1 MSQDRATTPV
11 VGTYRPT
18 SRPERTRHMGLD
30 DPFPI
35 EKCSGRVRGAILAE
49 FQGRCPTI
57 REVASIS
64 DAQWLTV
71 PNIGPTTL
79 EELRSM
85 TLHPSNGEDNQVIV
99 GMEDGE
105 LLSRLDRLKR
115 DFDYIVDEIRSR
127 ISPGSYKR
135 RLRRPPREKENQ

>member
-1 MSQDRATTPV
+1 
-11 VGTYRPT
+11 
-18 SRPERTRHMGLD
+18 MGLD

-35 EKCSGRVRGAILAE
+35 DKCSGRVRGAILAE

-79 EELRSM
+79 EELRGM
-85 TLHPSNGEDNQVIV
+85 TQPLPNGKERSPSTN
-99 GMEDGE
+99 MADGE
-105 LLSRLDRLKR
+105 LLSRLNRLQR
-115 DFDYIVDEIRSR
+115 ELNLIVGEIRARLNAGSSR
-127 ISPGSYKR
+127 R
-135 RLRRPPREKENQ
+135 NQPR

>member
-1 MSQDRATTPV
+1 
-11 VGTYRPT
+11 
-18 SRPERTRHMGLD
+18 MGLD

-35 EKCSGRVRGAILAE
+35 EKCSGRVRGAILTE
-49 FQGRCPTI
+49 FHGRCPTI

-85 TLHPSNGEDNQVIV
+85 ATPVSDVEAASPATGIP
-99 GMEDGE
+99 DGE
-105 LLSRLDRLKR
+105 LLSRLNRLQR
-115 DFDYIVDEIRSR
+115 ELNILVGEIRAR
-127 ISPGSYKR
+127 FTPGGSKR
-135 RLRRPPREKENQ
+135 SQR

>member
-1 MSQDRATTPV
+1 
-11 VGTYRPT
+11 
-18 SRPERTRHMGLD
+18 MGLD

-85 TLHPSNGEDNQVIV
+85 TQQLPNGS
-99 GMEDGE
+99 DGTIAPHMPDHE
-105 LLSRLDRLKR
+105 ILSRLGRLQR
-115 DFDYIVDEIRSR
+115 ELNILVGEIRTRLNMTSSR
-127 ISPGSYKR
+127 RNPHR
-135 RLRRPPREKENQ
+135 

>member
-1 MSQDRATTPV
+1 
-11 VGTYRPT
+11 
-18 SRPERTRHMGLD
+18 MGLD

-35 EKCSGRVRGAILAE
+35 EKCSGRVRGAVLAE

-79 EELRSM
+79 EEIRRFI
-85 TLHPSNGEDNQVIV
+85 GEVPAEQRLQNLATMD
-99 GMEDGE
+99 DGE
-105 LLSRLDRLKR
+105 LLSRLNRLQR
-115 DFDYIVDEIRSR
+115 ELNLIASAIRTR
-127 ISPGSYKR
+127 ISSASYKEA
-135 RLRRPPREKENQ
+135 REEQTK

>member
-1 MSQDRATTPV
+1 
-11 VGTYRPT
+11 
-18 SRPERTRHMGLD
+18 MGLD

-49 FQGRCPTI
+49 FHGRCPTI

-64 DAQWLTV
+64 DSQWLTV

-85 TLHPSNGEDNQVIV
+85 TQQHPNGEDAASAASSIPDN
-99 GMEDGE
+99 E
-105 LLSRLDRLKR
+105 LLSRLNRLQR
-115 DFDYIVDEIRSR
+115 ELNILVGEIRTRLSGAHSR
-127 ISPGSYKR
+127 RTPHR
-135 RLRRPPREKENQ
+135 

>member
-1 MSQDRATTPV
+1 
-11 VGTYRPT
+11 
-18 SRPERTRHMGLD
+18 MGLD

-64 DAQWLTV
+64 DSQWLTV

-85 TLHPSNGEDNQVIV
+85 TQQLPNMEGTASAASSIPDN
-99 GMEDGE
+99 E
-105 LLSRLDRLKR
+105 LLSRLNRLQR
-115 DFDYIVDEIRSR
+115 ELNILVAEIRTRLTGPSSR
-127 ISPGSYKR
+127 RTPQR
-135 RLRRPPREKENQ
+135 

>member
-1 MSQDRATTPV
+1 
-11 VGTYRPT
+11 
-18 SRPERTRHMGLD
+18 MGLD

-64 DAQWLTV
+64 DSQWLTV

-85 TLHPSNGEDNQVIV
+85 TQLLPNREGTASAASSIPD
-99 GMEDGE
+99 DE
-105 LLSRLDRLKR
+105 LLSRLNRLQR
-115 DFDYIVDEIRSR
+115 ELNILVTEIRTRLNGTSR
-127 ISPGSYKR
+127 RTPHR
-135 RLRRPPREKENQ
+135 

>member
-1 MSQDRATTPV
+1 
-11 VGTYRPT
+11 
-18 SRPERTRHMGLD
+18 MGLD

-64 DAQWLTV
+64 DSQWLTV

-85 TLHPSNGEDNQVIV
+85 TQQLPNGEVSASTVQMPDN
-99 GMEDGE
+99 E
-105 LLSRLDRLKR
+105 LLSRLNRLQR
-115 DFDYIVDEIRSR
+115 ELNALVGEIRARLNASPSR
-127 ISPGSYKR
+127 RNPHR
-135 RLRRPPREKENQ
+135 

>member
-1 MSQDRATTPV
+1 
-11 VGTYRPT
+11 
-18 SRPERTRHMGLD
+18 MGLD

-49 FQGRCPTI
+49 FNGRCPTI

-85 TLHPSNGEDNQVIV
+85 AQPTSHEEASQPITALADN
-99 GMEDGE
+99 E
-105 LLSRLDRLKR
+105 LLSRLNQLQRDLNLIVRDIRARLSMGQMKR
-115 DFDYIVDEIRSR
+115 NQ
-127 ISPGSYKR
+127 
-135 RLRRPPREKENQ
+135 PR

>member
-1 MSQDRATTPV
+1 LLAGISLVSAR
-11 VGTYRPT
+11 GR
-18 SRPERTRHMGLD
+18 EMGLD

-64 DAQWLTV
+64 DSQWLTV

-85 TLHPSNGEDNQVIV
+85 TQQLPNGEGAGSAASSIPDN
-99 GMEDGE
+99 E
-105 LLSRLDRLKR
+105 LLSRLNRLQR
-115 DFDYIVDEIRSR
+115 ELNILVAEIRTRLSGASR
-127 ISPGSYKR
+127 RTPHR
-135 RLRRPPREKENQ
+135 

>member
-1 MSQDRATTPV
+1 MSILHGQVTRVAFLMDSISL
-11 VGTYRPT
+11 VGVRG
-18 SRPERTRHMGLD
+18 REMGLD

-85 TLHPSNGEDNQVIV
+85 TQQLPNGQD
-99 GMEDGE
+99 GATSAHMPDGE
-105 LLSRLDRLKR
+105 LLSRLNRLQR
-115 DFDYIVDEIRSR
+115 ELNILVGEIRA
-127 ISPGSYKR
+127 
-135 RLRRPPREKENQ
+135 RLHMASS

>member
-1 MSQDRATTPV
+1 
-11 VGTYRPT
+11 
-18 SRPERTRHMGLD
+18 MGLD

-35 EKCSGRVRGAILAE
+35 EKCSGRVRGAILTE
-49 FQGRCPTI
+49 FHGRCPTI

-85 TLHPSNGEDNQVIV
+85 ATPVPDGEVPSPASGIP
-99 GMEDGE
+99 DGE
-105 LLSRLDRLKR
+105 LLSRLNRLQRELNILVSEIRARFTSGGLKR
-115 DFDYIVDEIRSR
+115 NER
-127 ISPGSYKR
+127 
-135 RLRRPPREKENQ
+135 

>member
-1 MSQDRATTPV
+1 
-11 VGTYRPT
+11 
-18 SRPERTRHMGLD
+18 MGLD

-64 DAQWLTV
+64 DSQWLTV

-85 TLHPSNGEDNQVIV
+85 TQQPLNGEETASASQMPDN
-99 GMEDGE
+99 E
-105 LLSRLDRLKR
+105 LLSRLNRLQR
-115 DFDYIVDEIRSR
+115 ELNTLIGEIRARLNASSSR
-127 ISPGSYKR
+127 RHPHR
-135 RLRRPPREKENQ
+135 

>member
-1 MSQDRATTPV
+1 MLVDNTPS
-11 VGTYRPT
+11 VGTRGN
-18 SRPERTRHMGLD
+18 EMGLD

-35 EKCSGRVRGAILAE
+35 EKCSGRVRGAVLAE

-79 EELRSM
+79 EEIRRFI
-85 TLHPSNGEDNQVIV
+85 GQVPV
-99 GMEDGE
+99 DQRLQNLPTMDDGE
-105 LLSRLDRLKR
+105 LLSRLSRLQR
-115 DFDYIVDEIRSR
+115 ELNMITSAIRSR
-127 ISPGSYKR
+127 VSSTSDRK
-135 RLRRPPREKENQ
+135 LRDR

>member
-1 MSQDRATTPV
+1 LMDSISLVSMR
-11 VGTYRPT
+11 GCG
-18 SRPERTRHMGLD
+18 MGLD

-79 EELRSM
+79 EELRNM
-85 TLHPSNGEDNQVIV
+85 TQQLPNGS
-99 GMEDGE
+99 DGAIAPHIPDQE
-105 LLSRLDRLKR
+105 ILSRLGRLQR
-115 DFDYIVDEIRSR
+115 ELNILIGEIRTRLNMTSSR
-127 ISPGSYKR
+127 RNPHR
-135 RLRRPPREKENQ
+135 

>member
-1 MSQDRATTPV
+1 MDGISL
-11 VGTYRPT
+11 VGVRG
-18 SRPERTRHMGLD
+18 REMGLD

-49 FQGRCPTI
+49 FKGRCPTI

-85 TLHPSNGEDNQVIV
+85 THSAPNGEERPNTT
-99 GMEDGE
+99 GMPDGE
-105 LLSRLDRLKR
+105 LLSRLNRLQR
-115 DFDYIVDEIRSR
+115 ELNIIVGEIRARLSGGGSKNNQSR
-127 ISPGSYKR
+127 
-135 RLRRPPREKENQ
+135 

>member
-1 MSQDRATTPV
+1 
-11 VGTYRPT
+11 
-18 SRPERTRHMGLD
+18 MGLD

-35 EKCSGRVRGAILAE
+35 DKCSGRIRGAILAE

-85 TLHPSNGEDNQVIV
+85 TQSLPNED
-99 GMEDGE
+99 DGAAAAAMPDHE
-105 LLSRLDRLKR
+105 ILSRLSRLQR
-115 DFDYIVDEIRSR
+115 ELNILVGEIRTRLNANPSR
-127 ISPGSYKR
+127 RSPHR
-135 RLRRPPREKENQ
+135 

>member
-1 MSQDRATTPV
+1 
-11 VGTYRPT
+11 
-18 SRPERTRHMGLD
+18 MGLD

-35 EKCSGRVRGAILAE
+35 EKCSGRVRGAILSE

-85 TLHPSNGEDNQVIV
+85 TQPAPNGKDKAPATT
-99 GMEDGE
+99 MTDGE
-105 LLSRLDRLKR
+105 LLSRLNRLQR
-115 DFDYIVDEIRSR
+115 ELNLIVGEIRT
-127 ISPGSYKR
+127 
-135 RLRRPPREKENQ
+135 RLAAPPRRRRSAE

>member
-1 MSQDRATTPV
+1 
-11 VGTYRPT
+11 
-18 SRPERTRHMGLD
+18 MGLD

-35 EKCSGRVRGAILAE
+35 EKCSGRVRGAVLAE

-79 EELRSM
+79 EEIRRFISEA
-85 TLHPSNGEDNQVIV
+85 PSEERLANLPT
-99 GMEDGE
+99 MEDGE
-105 LLSRLDRLKR
+105 LLSRLNRVQRELNL
-115 DFDYIVDEIRSR
+115 IASAIRTRVVSA
-127 ISPGSYKR
+127 SYKR
-135 RLRRPPREKENQ
+135 EQPK

>member
-1 MSQDRATTPV
+1 MTPRSGIDPV
-11 VGTYRPT
+11 LANET
-18 SRPERTRHMGLD
+18 SPAGMRGNEMGWD

-35 EKCSGRVRGAILAE
+35 EKCSGRVRGAVLAE

-79 EELRSM
+79 EEIRRFISETPAEQRLQNLPTM
-85 TLHPSNGEDNQVIV
+85 D
-99 GMEDGE
+99 DGE
-105 LLSRLDRLKR
+105 LLSRLNRLQR
-115 DFDYIVDEIRSR
+115 ELNLIASAIRAR
-127 ISPGSYKR
+127 ISSAAYKR
-135 RLRRPPREKENQ
+135 AREK

>member
-1 MSQDRATTPV
+1 MDNLTL
-11 VGTYRPT
+11 VGVRGC
-18 SRPERTRHMGLD
+18 EMGLD

-35 EKCSGRVRGAILAE
+35 ERCSGRVRGAILAE
-49 FQGRCPTI
+49 FQGRCPTV

-85 TLHPSNGEDNQVIV
+85 TQQAPNGNDKPSATT
-99 GMEDGE
+99 MTDGE
-105 LLSRLDRLKR
+105 LLSRLNRLQR
-115 DFDYIVDEIRSR
+115 ELNLIVGEIRTR
-127 ISPGSYKR
+127 LAAPPRKR
-135 RLRRPPREKENQ
+135 RTSE

>member
-1 MSQDRATTPV
+1 
-11 VGTYRPT
+11 
-18 SRPERTRHMGLD
+18 MGLD

-85 TLHPSNGEDNQVIV
+85 TQPLPNGEDGAAAAQMPTQEILFRLTRLQRELNILV
-99 GMEDGE
+99 G
-105 LLSRLDRLKR
+105 
-115 DFDYIVDEIRSR
+115 EIRARLNAASSR
-127 ISPGSYKR
+127 RSPHR
-135 RLRRPPREKENQ
+135 

>member
-1 MSQDRATTPV
+1 
-11 VGTYRPT
+11 
-18 SRPERTRHMGLD
+18 MGLD

-35 EKCSGRVRGAILAE
+35 EKCSGRVRGAVLAE

-79 EELRSM
+79 EEIRKFIVDFPIDERSQAIGSM
-85 TLHPSNGEDNQVIV
+85 A
-99 GMEDGE
+99 DGE
-105 LLSRLDRLKR
+105 ILMRLNRLQR
-115 DFDYIVDEIRSR
+115 ELNIIVNAIKGR
-127 ISPGSYKR
+127 ITPSSYR
-135 RLRRPPREKENQ
+135 RHNGQDS

>member
-1 MSQDRATTPV
+1 
-11 VGTYRPT
+11 
-18 SRPERTRHMGLD
+18 MGLD

-35 EKCSGRVRGAILAE
+35 EKCSGRVRGAILTE
-49 FQGRCPTI
+49 FHGRCPTI

-85 TLHPSNGEDNQVIV
+85 TQSVPDGEASPHATGIP
-99 GMEDGE
+99 DGE
-105 LLSRLDRLKR
+105 LLSRLNRLQR
-115 DFDYIVDEIRSR
+115 ELNILVGEIRARFTSNGSR
-127 ISPGSYKR
+127 RSQR
-135 RLRRPPREKENQ
+135 

>member
-1 MSQDRATTPV
+1 
-11 VGTYRPT
+11 
-18 SRPERTRHMGLD
+18 MGLD

-85 TLHPSNGEDNQVIV
+85 THTVPSGEARPNAT
-99 GMEDGE
+99 GMPDGE
-105 LLSRLDRLKR
+105 LISRLNRLQR
-115 DFDYIVDEIRSR
+115 ELNIIVGEIRARFSAGV
-127 ISPGSYKR
+127 SKKNQ
-135 RLRRPPREKENQ
+135 PR

>member
-1 MSQDRATTPV
+1 
-11 VGTYRPT
+11 
-18 SRPERTRHMGLD
+18 MGLD

-35 EKCSGRVRGAILAE
+35 EKCSGRVRGAVLAE

-79 EELRSM
+79 EEIRRFI
-85 TLHPSNGEDNQVIV
+85 GEVPAEQRLQNLPTMD
-99 GMEDGE
+99 DGE
-105 LLSRLDRLKR
+105 LLSRLNRLQR
-115 DFDYIVDEIRSR
+115 ELNMIASAVRAR
-127 ISPGSYKR
+127 ISAASYR
-135 RLRRPPREKENQ
+135 RTKEKHPR

>member
-1 MSQDRATTPV
+1 LGNDPV
-11 VGTYRPT
+11 LVGKT
-18 SRPERTRHMGLD
+18 SPVEMRGNEMGWD

-35 EKCSGRVRGAILAE
+35 EKCSGRVRGAVLAE

-79 EELRSM
+79 EEIRRFI
-85 TLHPSNGEDNQVIV
+85 GEAPAEQRLQNLPN
-99 GMEDGE
+99 MEDGE
-105 LLSRLDRLKR
+105 LLSRLNRLQR
-115 DFDYIVDEIRSR
+115 ELNLIASAIRTRMVSA
-127 ISPGSYKR
+127 SYK
-135 RLRRPPREKENQ
+135 KEQQQ

>member
-1 MSQDRATTPV
+1 
-11 VGTYRPT
+11 
-18 SRPERTRHMGLD
+18 MGLD

-35 EKCSGRVRGAILAE
+35 DKCSGRVRGAILAE

-85 TLHPSNGEDNQVIV
+85 TQPLPNGEDGAAMTHMPDHEI
-99 GMEDGE
+99 
-105 LLSRLDRLKR
+105 LSRLGRLQR
-115 DFDYIVDEIRSR
+115 ELNVLVGEIRTRLNMTSSR
-127 ISPGSYKR
+127 RNPHR
-135 RLRRPPREKENQ
+135 

>member
-1 MSQDRATTPV
+1 MLAENASPV
-11 VGTYRPT
+11 SVRGT
-18 SRPERTRHMGLD
+18 EMGLD

-35 EKCSGRVRGAILAE
+35 EKCSGRVRGAVLAE

-79 EELRSM
+79 EEIRRFIAETPVEERLQNLPTM
-85 TLHPSNGEDNQVIV
+85 G
-99 GMEDGE
+99 DGE
-105 LLSRLDRLKR
+105 LLSRLQRVQRELNIISAAIK
-115 DFDYIVDEIRSR
+115 SR
-127 ISPGSYKR
+127 VSGASYRKDQGSE
-135 RLRRPPREKENQ
+135 P

>member
-1 MSQDRATTPV
+1 
-11 VGTYRPT
+11 
-18 SRPERTRHMGLD
+18 MGLD

-64 DAQWLTV
+64 DSQWLTV

-85 TLHPSNGEDNQVIV
+85 TQQSPNGEESVSGASIPDN
-99 GMEDGE
+99 E
-105 LLSRLDRLKR
+105 LLSRLNRLQR
-115 DFDYIVDEIRSR
+115 ELNILVGEIRTRLSGAHSR
-127 ISPGSYKR
+127 RSPHR
-135 RLRRPPREKENQ
+135 

>member
-1 MSQDRATTPV
+1 
-11 VGTYRPT
+11 
-18 SRPERTRHMGLD
+18 MGLD

-35 EKCSGRVRGAILAE
+35 EKCSGRVRGAVLAE

-79 EELRSM
+79 EEIRRFI
-85 TLHPSNGEDNQVIV
+85 GQVPV
-99 GMEDGE
+99 DQRLQNLPTMDDGE
-105 LLSRLDRLKR
+105 LLSRLSRLQR
-115 DFDYIVDEIRSR
+115 ELNMITSAIRSR
-127 ISPGSYKR
+127 VSSTSDRK
-135 RLRRPPREKENQ
+135 LRDR

>member
-1 MSQDRATTPV
+1 
-11 VGTYRPT
+11 
-18 SRPERTRHMGLD
+18 MGLD

-49 FQGRCPTI
+49 FKGRCPTI

-85 TLHPSNGEDNQVIV
+85 THSAPNGEDRPNAT
-99 GMEDGE
+99 GMPDGE
-105 LLSRLDRLKR
+105 LLSRLNRLQR
-115 DFDYIVDEIRSR
+115 ELNIIVGEI
-127 ISPGSYKR
+127 KA
-135 RLRRPPREKENQ
+135 RLGAGLPRKNHQNRGD

>member
-1 MSQDRATTPV
+1 
-11 VGTYRPT
+11 
-18 SRPERTRHMGLD
+18 MGLD

-49 FQGRCPTI
+49 FRGRCPTI

-85 TLHPSNGEDNQVIV
+85 THPVPNGEADPTSA
-99 GMEDGE
+99 GMPDSE
-105 LLSRLDRLKR
+105 LLSRLSRLQRELNIIVGEIRARFSARSAKR
-115 DFDYIVDEIRSR
+115 DPQR
-127 ISPGSYKR
+127 
-135 RLRRPPREKENQ
+135 

>member
-1 MSQDRATTPV
+1 
-11 VGTYRPT
+11 
-18 SRPERTRHMGLD
+18 MGLD

-35 EKCSGRVRGAILAE
+35 EKCSGRVRGAVLAE

-79 EELRSM
+79 EEIRRFI
-85 TLHPSNGEDNQVIV
+85 GEAPAEQRLQNLPN
-99 GMEDGE
+99 MEDGE
-105 LLSRLDRLKR
+105 LLSRLNRLQR
-115 DFDYIVDEIRSR
+115 ELNLIASAIRNR
-127 ISPGSYKR
+127 IISTSYK
-135 RLRRPPREKENQ
+135 KEQQQ